1 MEIKQE
7 DIMIEFYESGH
18 KYYCGNG
25 KDFIEVYREYDDSV
39 KVKLQAGN
47 TPRKYT
53 SKTDTVQETIFFAL
67 QDYYAYIKDNDFLA
81 QMHDRIVKQ
90 GEKIKLG
97 DEDAVFISKKTVGK
111 TENTVLTQP
120 VSTIDSI
127 SNRARNALLRNG
139 IEFVADIPSS
149 MAKLLKLEGMGKKS
163 AESIIEFLNSPSCD
177 PTTSDMRIIDLP
189 LSNRAKNALTR
200 EGYVLQSEVPKKKSK
215 LLKIKGM
222 GSKSADEILEV
233 CK

>member
-1 MEIKQE
+1 
-7 DIMIEFYESGH
+7 MIEFYENGQR
-18 KYYCGNG
+18 YYCGNG
-25 KDFIEVYREYDDSV
+25 KDYIEVYREYDDSV

-53 SKTDTVQETIFFAL
+53 SRTDTVQETIYFAL
-67 QDYYAYIKDNDFLA
+67 QDYHAYIKDNEFLS
-81 QMHDRIVKQ
+81 QMYDRIVKQ

-111 TENTVLTQP
+111 TENTVLTQS
-120 VSTIDSI
+120 VSSIDSI

-139 IEFVADIPSS
+139 IDMVADIPSS
-149 MAKLLKLEGMGKKS
+149 MSKLLKLEGMGQKS

-177 PTTSDMRIIDLP
+177 PSTTDMRIVDLP
-189 LSNRAKNALTR
+189 LSNRAKNTLTR
-200 EGYVLQSEVPKKKSK
+200 AGYVLQSEVPKTKTK
-215 LLKIKGM
+215 LLELKGM
-222 GSKSADEILEV
+222 GQKSAKEILEV